1 MKAMKKEKLFTRNFT
16 LLILGQVSSLT
27 GNYTLKFAL
36 SMYVLEQTGSASIFA
51 GMLSAALLPTVLLSP
66 FGGILADRAN
76 RKHIMVALDALSGLS
91 VLAVG
96 LLLPLGRELW
106 VIGALL
112 VLLSV
117 LAAFESPTVQAC
129 VPQMVSPQNLV
140 QGNAVVSQVSA
151 VTSLVT
157 PFLGSL
163 FYTAFGIGP
172 VFAAAV
178 ACFWLTALLECMI
191 RLEYQKPPRTAGIGA
206 IVRED
211 LAVSAHFLRREQPD
225 ILKLL
230 LLAALAGMFVSG
242 TAVVGFPYLVRTVL
256 GLSATYYG
264 AAESAMG
271 AAAILGSLCAGL
283 LGKKLRVR
291 DMAAIFLS
299 FGLSL
304 FPIGF
309 SFLLPVGRMARYGVL
324 LFFFCVCQLGVC
336 IFSTYAITLIQ
347 QRTPEQ
353 LMGKV
358 MSCVFTLSMCAQPV
372 GQVVYGALFDC
383 FSDSVYWVLIPT
395 GMLICLIAVAS
406 RGFLKRMAAAEKNKK
421 DICKSRC
428 PFSDGGDDRDRT
440 DDLLNAIQT
449 RSQLS
454 YTPIFTCRAAGPA
467 TQRRILYPPLP
478 HLSSIFFLFFWPL
491 LQRGRGRSL
500 FLTVRAWRALSS
512 PSPRSPEYGSGTGRS
527 VKNSPGSV
535 PGTPPPARDGTSG

>member
-91 VLAVG
+91 VLAAG

-172 VFAAAV
+172 VFASAV
-178 ACFWLTALLECMI
+178 VCFWLTALLECMI
-191 RLEYQKPPRTAGIGA
+191 HLEHQKLPRTAGIGA

-291 DMAAIFLS
+291 DLSAIFLS

-347 QRTPEQ
+347 QRTPKQ

-406 RGFLKRMAAAEKNKK
+406 RGFLKRMEAAE
-421 DICKSRC
+421 
-428 PFSDGGDDRDRT
+428 
-440 DDLLNAIQT
+440 
-449 RSQLS
+449 
-454 YTPIFTCRAAGPA
+454 
-467 TQRRILYPPLP
+467 
-478 HLSSIFFLFFWPL
+478 
-491 LQRGRGRSL
+491 
-500 FLTVRAWRALSS
+500 
-512 PSPRSPEYGSGTGRS
+512 
-527 VKNSPGSV
+527 
-535 PGTPPPARDGTSG
+535 

>member
-91 VLAVG
+91 VLAAG
-96 LLLPLGRELW
+96 LLLLLGRELW

-191 RLEYQKPPRTAGIGA
+191 HLEYQKPPRTAGIGA

-211 LAVSAHFLRREQPD
+211 LALSAHFLRREQPD

-242 TAVVGFPYLVRTVL
+242 TAVVGFPYLVRMVL

-304 FPIGF
+304 FPIGL

-347 QRTPEQ
+347 QRTPKQ

-383 FSDSVYWVLIPT
+383 FSDSVYWGLIPT
-395 GMLICLIAVAS
+395 GMLICLIAVVS
-406 RGFLKRMAAAEKNKK
+406 RGFLKRMEAAE
-421 DICKSRC
+421 
-428 PFSDGGDDRDRT
+428 
-440 DDLLNAIQT
+440 
-449 RSQLS
+449 
-454 YTPIFTCRAAGPA
+454 
-467 TQRRILYPPLP
+467 
-478 HLSSIFFLFFWPL
+478 
-491 LQRGRGRSL
+491 
-500 FLTVRAWRALSS
+500 
-512 PSPRSPEYGSGTGRS
+512 
-527 VKNSPGSV
+527 
-535 PGTPPPARDGTSG
+535 

>member
-51 GMLSAALLPTVLLSP
+51 GMLSTALLPTVLLSP

-91 VLAVG
+91 VLAAG

-178 ACFWLTALLECMI
+178 VCFWLTALLECMI
-191 RLEYQKPPRTAGIGA
+191 HLEYQKPPRTAGIGA

-291 DMAAIFLS
+291 DLSAIFLS

-304 FPIGF
+304 FPIGL
-309 SFLLPVGRMARYGVL
+309 SFLLPVGTMARYGVL

-372 GQVVYGALFDC
+372 GQMVYGALFDC

-406 RGFLKRMAAAEKNKK
+406 RGFLKRMEAAE
-421 DICKSRC
+421 
-428 PFSDGGDDRDRT
+428 
-440 DDLLNAIQT
+440 
-449 RSQLS
+449 
-454 YTPIFTCRAAGPA
+454 
-467 TQRRILYPPLP
+467 
-478 HLSSIFFLFFWPL
+478 
-491 LQRGRGRSL
+491 
-500 FLTVRAWRALSS
+500 
-512 PSPRSPEYGSGTGRS
+512 
-527 VKNSPGSV
+527 
-535 PGTPPPARDGTSG
+535 

>member
-91 VLAVG
+91 VLAAG

-151 VTSLVT
+151 VTSLAT

-172 VFAAAV
+172 VFAAAGV
-178 ACFWLTALLECMI
+178 CFWLTALLECMI
-191 RLEYQKPPRTAGIGA
+191 HLEYQKPLRTAGIGA

-283 LGKKLRVR
+283 MGKKLRVR
-291 DMAAIFLS
+291 DLSAIFLS

-304 FPIGF
+304 FPIGL

-347 QRTPEQ
+347 QRTPKR

-372 GQVVYGALFDC
+372 GQLVYGALFDC

-406 RGFLKRMAAAEKNKK
+406 RGFLKRMEAAE
-421 DICKSRC
+421 
-428 PFSDGGDDRDRT
+428 
-440 DDLLNAIQT
+440 
-449 RSQLS
+449 
-454 YTPIFTCRAAGPA
+454 
-467 TQRRILYPPLP
+467 
-478 HLSSIFFLFFWPL
+478 
-491 LQRGRGRSL
+491 
-500 FLTVRAWRALSS
+500 
-512 PSPRSPEYGSGTGRS
+512 
-527 VKNSPGSV
+527 
-535 PGTPPPARDGTSG
+535 

>member
-91 VLAVG
+91 VLAAG
-96 LLLPLGRELW
+96 LLLLLGRELW

-178 ACFWLTALLECMI
+178 VCFWLTALLECMI

-291 DMAAIFLS
+291 DLSAIFLS

-304 FPIGF
+304 FPIGL

-347 QRTPEQ
+347 QRTPKQ

-383 FSDSVYWVLIPT
+383 FSDRVYWVLIPT
-395 GMLICLIAVAS
+395 GMLICLIAVVS
-406 RGFLKRMAAAEKNKK
+406 RGFLKRMEAAE
-421 DICKSRC
+421 
-428 PFSDGGDDRDRT
+428 
-440 DDLLNAIQT
+440 
-449 RSQLS
+449 
-454 YTPIFTCRAAGPA
+454 
-467 TQRRILYPPLP
+467 
-478 HLSSIFFLFFWPL
+478 
-491 LQRGRGRSL
+491 
-500 FLTVRAWRALSS
+500 
-512 PSPRSPEYGSGTGRS
+512 
-527 VKNSPGSV
+527 
-535 PGTPPPARDGTSG
+535 

>member
-1 MKAMKKEKLFTRNFT
+1 MKAMKKEKLFTRNFA

-91 VLAVG
+91 VLAAG

-151 VTSLVT
+151 VTSLAT

-211 LAVSAHFLRREQPD
+211 LALSAHFLRREQPD

-304 FPIGF
+304 FPIGL

-395 GMLICLIAVAS
+395 GVLICLIAVAS
-406 RGFLKRMAAAEKNKK
+406 RGFLKRMEAAE
-421 DICKSRC
+421 
-428 PFSDGGDDRDRT
+428 
-440 DDLLNAIQT
+440 
-449 RSQLS
+449 
-454 YTPIFTCRAAGPA
+454 
-467 TQRRILYPPLP
+467 
-478 HLSSIFFLFFWPL
+478 
-491 LQRGRGRSL
+491 
-500 FLTVRAWRALSS
+500 
-512 PSPRSPEYGSGTGRS
+512 
-527 VKNSPGSV
+527 
-535 PGTPPPARDGTSG
+535 

>member
-91 VLAVG
+91 VLAAG
-96 LLLPLGRELW
+96 LLLLLGRELW

-191 RLEYQKPPRTAGIGA
+191 HLEYQKPPRTAGIGA

-291 DMAAIFLS
+291 DLSAIFLS

-304 FPIGF
+304 FPIGL

-372 GQVVYGALFDC
+372 GQLVYGALFDC

-395 GMLICLIAVAS
+395 GMLICLIAVVS
-406 RGFLKRMAAAEKNKK
+406 RGFLKRMEAAE
-421 DICKSRC
+421 
-428 PFSDGGDDRDRT
+428 
-440 DDLLNAIQT
+440 
-449 RSQLS
+449 
-454 YTPIFTCRAAGPA
+454 
-467 TQRRILYPPLP
+467 
-478 HLSSIFFLFFWPL
+478 
-491 LQRGRGRSL
+491 
-500 FLTVRAWRALSS
+500 
-512 PSPRSPEYGSGTGRS
+512 
-527 VKNSPGSV
+527 
-535 PGTPPPARDGTSG
+535 

>member
-91 VLAVG
+91 VLAAG

-151 VTSLVT
+151 VTSLAT

-172 VFAAAV
+172 VFAAAGV
-178 ACFWLTALLECMI
+178 CFWLTALLECMI
-191 RLEYQKPPRTAGIGA
+191 HLEHQKPPRTAGIGA

-283 LGKKLRVR
+283 MGKKLRVR
-291 DMAAIFLS
+291 DLAAIFLS

-406 RGFLKRMAAAEKNKK
+406 RGFLKRMEAAE
-421 DICKSRC
+421 
-428 PFSDGGDDRDRT
+428 
-440 DDLLNAIQT
+440 
-449 RSQLS
+449 
-454 YTPIFTCRAAGPA
+454 
-467 TQRRILYPPLP
+467 
-478 HLSSIFFLFFWPL
+478 
-491 LQRGRGRSL
+491 
-500 FLTVRAWRALSS
+500 
-512 PSPRSPEYGSGTGRS
+512 
-527 VKNSPGSV
+527 
-535 PGTPPPARDGTSG
+535 

>member
-91 VLAVG
+91 VLAAG

-140 QGNAVVSQVSA
+140 QGNVVVSQVSA

-178 ACFWLTALLECMI
+178 VCFWLTALLECMI
-191 RLEYQKPPRTAGIGA
+191 HLEYQKPPRTAGIGA

-304 FPIGF
+304 FPIGL

-347 QRTPEQ
+347 QRTPKQ

-383 FSDSVYWVLIPT
+383 FFDSVYWVLIPT
-395 GMLICLIAVAS
+395 GMLICLIALAS
-406 RGFLKRMAAAEKNKK
+406 QGFLKRMEAAE
-421 DICKSRC
+421 
-428 PFSDGGDDRDRT
+428 
-440 DDLLNAIQT
+440 
-449 RSQLS
+449 
-454 YTPIFTCRAAGPA
+454 
-467 TQRRILYPPLP
+467 
-478 HLSSIFFLFFWPL
+478 
-491 LQRGRGRSL
+491 
-500 FLTVRAWRALSS
+500 
-512 PSPRSPEYGSGTGRS
+512 
-527 VKNSPGSV
+527 
-535 PGTPPPARDGTSG
+535 

>member
-91 VLAVG
+91 VLAAG

-178 ACFWLTALLECMI
+178 VCFWLTALLECMI
-191 RLEYQKPPRTAGIGA
+191 HLEYQKPPRTAGIGA

-304 FPIGF
+304 FPIGL

-347 QRTPEQ
+347 QRTPKQ

-395 GMLICLIAVAS
+395 GVLICLIAVAS
-406 RGFLKRMAAAEKNKK
+406 RGFLKRMEAE
-421 DICKSRC
+421 
-428 PFSDGGDDRDRT
+428 
-440 DDLLNAIQT
+440 
-449 RSQLS
+449 
-454 YTPIFTCRAAGPA
+454 
-467 TQRRILYPPLP
+467 
-478 HLSSIFFLFFWPL
+478 
-491 LQRGRGRSL
+491 
-500 FLTVRAWRALSS
+500 
-512 PSPRSPEYGSGTGRS
+512 E
-527 VKNSPGSV
+527 
-535 PGTPPPARDGTSG
+535 

>member
-91 VLAVG
+91 VLAAG

-178 ACFWLTALLECMI
+178 VCFWLTALLECMI
-191 RLEYQKPPRTAGIGA
+191 HLEHQKPPRTAGIGA

-242 TAVVGFPYLVRTVL
+242 TAVVGFPYLVRMVL

-347 QRTPEQ
+347 QRTPKQ

-395 GMLICLIAVAS
+395 GVLICLIALAS
-406 RGFLKRMAAAEKNKK
+406 QGFLKRMEAAE
-421 DICKSRC
+421 
-428 PFSDGGDDRDRT
+428 
-440 DDLLNAIQT
+440 
-449 RSQLS
+449 
-454 YTPIFTCRAAGPA
+454 
-467 TQRRILYPPLP
+467 
-478 HLSSIFFLFFWPL
+478 
-491 LQRGRGRSL
+491 
-500 FLTVRAWRALSS
+500 
-512 PSPRSPEYGSGTGRS
+512 
-527 VKNSPGSV
+527 
-535 PGTPPPARDGTSG
+535 

>member
-91 VLAVG
+91 VLAAG

-178 ACFWLTALLECMI
+178 VCFWLTALLECMI
-191 RLEYQKPPRTAGIGA
+191 HLEYQKPPRTAGIGA

-230 LLAALAGMFVSG
+230 LLTALAGMFVSG

-291 DMAAIFLS
+291 DLSAIFLS

-309 SFLLPVGRMARYGVL
+309 SFLLPVGTMARYGVL

-372 GQVVYGALFDC
+372 GQLVYGALFDC

-406 RGFLKRMAAAEKNKK
+406 RGFLKRMEAAE
-421 DICKSRC
+421 
-428 PFSDGGDDRDRT
+428 
-440 DDLLNAIQT
+440 
-449 RSQLS
+449 
-454 YTPIFTCRAAGPA
+454 
-467 TQRRILYPPLP
+467 
-478 HLSSIFFLFFWPL
+478 
-491 LQRGRGRSL
+491 
-500 FLTVRAWRALSS
+500 
-512 PSPRSPEYGSGTGRS
+512 
-527 VKNSPGSV
+527 
-535 PGTPPPARDGTSG
+535 

>member
-1 MKAMKKEKLFTRNFT
+1 MKAMKKEKLFTRNFA

-91 VLAVG
+91 VLAAG

-178 ACFWLTALLECMI
+178 VCFWLTALLECMI

-291 DMAAIFLS
+291 DLSAIFLS

-304 FPIGF
+304 FPIGL

-347 QRTPEQ
+347 QRTPKQ

-406 RGFLKRMAAAEKNKK
+406 RGFLKRMEAAE
-421 DICKSRC
+421 
-428 PFSDGGDDRDRT
+428 
-440 DDLLNAIQT
+440 
-449 RSQLS
+449 
-454 YTPIFTCRAAGPA
+454 
-467 TQRRILYPPLP
+467 
-478 HLSSIFFLFFWPL
+478 
-491 LQRGRGRSL
+491 
-500 FLTVRAWRALSS
+500 
-512 PSPRSPEYGSGTGRS
+512 
-527 VKNSPGSV
+527 
-535 PGTPPPARDGTSG
+535 

>member
-91 VLAVG
+91 VLAAG

-157 PFLGSL
+157 PFWGSL

-178 ACFWLTALLECMI
+178 VCFWLTALLECMI
-191 RLEYQKPPRTAGIGA
+191 HLEYQKPPRTAGIGA

-304 FPIGF
+304 FPIGL

-406 RGFLKRMAAAEKNKK
+406 RGFLKRMEAAE
-421 DICKSRC
+421 
-428 PFSDGGDDRDRT
+428 
-440 DDLLNAIQT
+440 
-449 RSQLS
+449 
-454 YTPIFTCRAAGPA
+454 
-467 TQRRILYPPLP
+467 
-478 HLSSIFFLFFWPL
+478 
-491 LQRGRGRSL
+491 
-500 FLTVRAWRALSS
+500 
-512 PSPRSPEYGSGTGRS
+512 
-527 VKNSPGSV
+527 
-535 PGTPPPARDGTSG
+535 

>member
-76 RKHIMVALDALSGLS
+76 RKWIMVALDTLSGLV
-91 VLAVG
+91 VLAAG

-178 ACFWLTALLECMI
+178 VCFWLTALLECMI
-191 RLEYQKPPRTAGIGA
+191 HLEYQKPPRTAGIGA

-383 FSDSVYWVLIPT
+383 FFDSVYWVLIPT
-395 GMLICLIAVAS
+395 GVLICLIAVVS
-406 RGFLKRMAAAEKNKK
+406 RGFLKRMEAAE
-421 DICKSRC
+421 
-428 PFSDGGDDRDRT
+428 
-440 DDLLNAIQT
+440 
-449 RSQLS
+449 
-454 YTPIFTCRAAGPA
+454 
-467 TQRRILYPPLP
+467 
-478 HLSSIFFLFFWPL
+478 
-491 LQRGRGRSL
+491 
-500 FLTVRAWRALSS
+500 
-512 PSPRSPEYGSGTGRS
+512 
-527 VKNSPGSV
+527 
-535 PGTPPPARDGTSG
+535 

>member
-91 VLAVG
+91 VLAAG

-178 ACFWLTALLECMI
+178 VCFWMTALLECMI
-191 RLEYQKPPRTAGIGA
+191 HLEYQKPPRTAGIGA

-291 DMAAIFLS
+291 DLSAIFLS

-347 QRTPEQ
+347 QRTPKQ

-395 GMLICLIAVAS
+395 GMLICLIALAS
-406 RGFLKRMAAAEKNKK
+406 QGFLKRMEAAE
-421 DICKSRC
+421 
-428 PFSDGGDDRDRT
+428 
-440 DDLLNAIQT
+440 
-449 RSQLS
+449 
-454 YTPIFTCRAAGPA
+454 
-467 TQRRILYPPLP
+467 
-478 HLSSIFFLFFWPL
+478 
-491 LQRGRGRSL
+491 
-500 FLTVRAWRALSS
+500 
-512 PSPRSPEYGSGTGRS
+512 
-527 VKNSPGSV
+527 
-535 PGTPPPARDGTSG
+535 

>member
-91 VLAVG
+91 VLAAG

-178 ACFWLTALLECMI
+178 VCFWLTALLECMI
-191 RLEYQKPPRTAGIGA
+191 HLEYQKPPRTAGIGA

-211 LAVSAHFLRREQPD
+211 LALSAHFLRREQPD

-291 DMAAIFLS
+291 DLSSIFLS

-406 RGFLKRMAAAEKNKK
+406 RGFLKRMEAAE
-421 DICKSRC
+421 
-428 PFSDGGDDRDRT
+428 
-440 DDLLNAIQT
+440 
-449 RSQLS
+449 
-454 YTPIFTCRAAGPA
+454 
-467 TQRRILYPPLP
+467 
-478 HLSSIFFLFFWPL
+478 
-491 LQRGRGRSL
+491 
-500 FLTVRAWRALSS
+500 
-512 PSPRSPEYGSGTGRS
+512 
-527 VKNSPGSV
+527 
-535 PGTPPPARDGTSG
+535 

>member
-140 QGNAVVSQVSA
+140 QGNAVVSQISA

-178 ACFWLTALLECMI
+178 VCFWLTALLECMI
-191 RLEYQKPPRTAGIGA
+191 HLEYQKPPRTAGIGA

-211 LAVSAHFLRREQPD
+211 LAVSAHFLRWEQPD

-304 FPIGF
+304 FPIGL

-372 GQVVYGALFDC
+372 GQLVYGALFDC

-406 RGFLKRMAAAEKNKK
+406 RGFLKRMEAAE
-421 DICKSRC
+421 
-428 PFSDGGDDRDRT
+428 
-440 DDLLNAIQT
+440 
-449 RSQLS
+449 
-454 YTPIFTCRAAGPA
+454 
-467 TQRRILYPPLP
+467 
-478 HLSSIFFLFFWPL
+478 
-491 LQRGRGRSL
+491 
-500 FLTVRAWRALSS
+500 
-512 PSPRSPEYGSGTGRS
+512 
-527 VKNSPGSV
+527 
-535 PGTPPPARDGTSG
+535 

>member
-91 VLAVG
+91 VLAAG

-178 ACFWLTALLECMI
+178 VCFWLTALLECMI

-304 FPIGF
+304 FPIGL

-372 GQVVYGALFDC
+372 GQMVYGALFDC

-395 GMLICLIAVAS
+395 GMLICLIAVVS
-406 RGFLKRMAAAEKNKK
+406 RVFFKRMEAAE
-421 DICKSRC
+421 
-428 PFSDGGDDRDRT
+428 
-440 DDLLNAIQT
+440 
-449 RSQLS
+449 
-454 YTPIFTCRAAGPA
+454 
-467 TQRRILYPPLP
+467 
-478 HLSSIFFLFFWPL
+478 
-491 LQRGRGRSL
+491 
-500 FLTVRAWRALSS
+500 
-512 PSPRSPEYGSGTGRS
+512 
-527 VKNSPGSV
+527 
-535 PGTPPPARDGTSG
+535 

>member
-76 RKHIMVALDALSGLS
+76 RKHIMVALDTLSGLV
-91 VLAVG
+91 VLAAG

-178 ACFWLTALLECMI
+178 VCFWLTALLECMI
-191 RLEYQKPPRTAGIGA
+191 HLEYQKPPRTAGIGA

-230 LLAALAGMFVSG
+230 LLTALAGMFVSG

-291 DMAAIFLS
+291 DLSAIFLS

-406 RGFLKRMAAAEKNKK
+406 RGFLKRMEAAE
-421 DICKSRC
+421 
-428 PFSDGGDDRDRT
+428 
-440 DDLLNAIQT
+440 
-449 RSQLS
+449 
-454 YTPIFTCRAAGPA
+454 
-467 TQRRILYPPLP
+467 
-478 HLSSIFFLFFWPL
+478 
-491 LQRGRGRSL
+491 
-500 FLTVRAWRALSS
+500 
-512 PSPRSPEYGSGTGRS
+512 
-527 VKNSPGSV
+527 
-535 PGTPPPARDGTSG
+535 

>member
-91 VLAVG
+91 VLAAG

-211 LAVSAHFLRREQPD
+211 LALSAHFLRREQPD

-304 FPIGF
+304 FPIGL

-347 QRTPEQ
+347 QRTPKQ

-383 FSDSVYWVLIPT
+383 FFDSVYWVLIPT
-395 GMLICLIAVAS
+395 GMLICLIALAS
-406 RGFLKRMAAAEKNKK
+406 QGFLKRMEAAE
-421 DICKSRC
+421 
-428 PFSDGGDDRDRT
+428 
-440 DDLLNAIQT
+440 
-449 RSQLS
+449 
-454 YTPIFTCRAAGPA
+454 
-467 TQRRILYPPLP
+467 
-478 HLSSIFFLFFWPL
+478 
-491 LQRGRGRSL
+491 
-500 FLTVRAWRALSS
+500 
-512 PSPRSPEYGSGTGRS
+512 
-527 VKNSPGSV
+527 
-535 PGTPPPARDGTSG
+535 

>member
-27 GNYTLKFAL
+27 GNYTLKSAL

-191 RLEYQKPPRTAGIGA
+191 RLEYQKPHRTAGIGA

-291 DMAAIFLS
+291 DLSAIFLS

-304 FPIGF
+304 FLIGL

-347 QRTPEQ
+347 QRTPKQ

-372 GQVVYGALFDC
+372 GQLVYGALFDC

-406 RGFLKRMAAAEKNKK
+406 RGFLKRMEAAE
-421 DICKSRC
+421 
-428 PFSDGGDDRDRT
+428 
-440 DDLLNAIQT
+440 
-449 RSQLS
+449 
-454 YTPIFTCRAAGPA
+454 
-467 TQRRILYPPLP
+467 
-478 HLSSIFFLFFWPL
+478 
-491 LQRGRGRSL
+491 
-500 FLTVRAWRALSS
+500 
-512 PSPRSPEYGSGTGRS
+512 
-527 VKNSPGSV
+527 
-535 PGTPPPARDGTSG
+535 

>member
-91 VLAVG
+91 VLAAG

-178 ACFWLTALLECMI
+178 VCFWLTALLECMI
-191 RLEYQKPPRTAGIGA
+191 HLEHQKPPRTAGIGA

-291 DMAAIFLS
+291 DLSAIFLS

-304 FPIGF
+304 FPIGL

-347 QRTPEQ
+347 QRTPKQ

-372 GQVVYGALFDC
+372 GQMVYGALFDC

-395 GMLICLIAVAS
+395 GVLICLIAVAS
-406 RGFLKRMAAAEKNKK
+406 RGFLKRMEAAE
-421 DICKSRC
+421 
-428 PFSDGGDDRDRT
+428 
-440 DDLLNAIQT
+440 
-449 RSQLS
+449 
-454 YTPIFTCRAAGPA
+454 
-467 TQRRILYPPLP
+467 
-478 HLSSIFFLFFWPL
+478 
-491 LQRGRGRSL
+491 
-500 FLTVRAWRALSS
+500 
-512 PSPRSPEYGSGTGRS
+512 
-527 VKNSPGSV
+527 
-535 PGTPPPARDGTSG
+535 

>member
-91 VLAVG
+91 VLAAG

-178 ACFWLTALLECMI
+178 VCFWLTALLECMI
-191 RLEYQKPPRTAGIGA
+191 HLEYQKPPRTAGIGA

-242 TAVVGFPYLVRTVL
+242 TAVVGFPYLVRMVL

-304 FPIGF
+304 FPIGL

-347 QRTPEQ
+347 QRTPKQ

-372 GQVVYGALFDC
+372 GQMVYGALFDC

-395 GMLICLIAVAS
+395 GVLICLIAVAS
-406 RGFLKRMAAAEKNKK
+406 RGFLKRMEAAE
-421 DICKSRC
+421 
-428 PFSDGGDDRDRT
+428 
-440 DDLLNAIQT
+440 
-449 RSQLS
+449 
-454 YTPIFTCRAAGPA
+454 
-467 TQRRILYPPLP
+467 
-478 HLSSIFFLFFWPL
+478 
-491 LQRGRGRSL
+491 
-500 FLTVRAWRALSS
+500 
-512 PSPRSPEYGSGTGRS
+512 
-527 VKNSPGSV
+527 
-535 PGTPPPARDGTSG
+535 

>member
-91 VLAVG
+91 VLAAG

-129 VPQMVSPQNLV
+129 VSQMVSPQNLV

-151 VTSLVT
+151 VTSLAT

-178 ACFWLTALLECMI
+178 VCFWLTALLECMI

-304 FPIGF
+304 FPIGL

-372 GQVVYGALFDC
+372 GQMVYGALFDC
-383 FSDSVYWVLIPT
+383 FSDRVYWVLIPT

-406 RGFLKRMAAAEKNKK
+406 QGFLKRMEAAE
-421 DICKSRC
+421 
-428 PFSDGGDDRDRT
+428 
-440 DDLLNAIQT
+440 
-449 RSQLS
+449 
-454 YTPIFTCRAAGPA
+454 
-467 TQRRILYPPLP
+467 
-478 HLSSIFFLFFWPL
+478 
-491 LQRGRGRSL
+491 
-500 FLTVRAWRALSS
+500 
-512 PSPRSPEYGSGTGRS
+512 
-527 VKNSPGSV
+527 
-535 PGTPPPARDGTSG
+535 

>member
-76 RKHIMVALDALSGLS
+76 RKWIMVALDTLSGLV
-91 VLAVG
+91 VLAAG

-178 ACFWLTALLECMI
+178 VCFWLTALLECMI
-191 RLEYQKPPRTAGIGA
+191 HLEYQKPPRTAGIGA

-211 LAVSAHFLRREQPD
+211 LAVSAHFLRREQPN

-283 LGKKLRVR
+283 MGKKLRVR
-291 DMAAIFLS
+291 DLAAIFLS

-406 RGFLKRMAAAEKNKK
+406 RGFLKRMEAAE
-421 DICKSRC
+421 
-428 PFSDGGDDRDRT
+428 
-440 DDLLNAIQT
+440 
-449 RSQLS
+449 
-454 YTPIFTCRAAGPA
+454 
-467 TQRRILYPPLP
+467 
-478 HLSSIFFLFFWPL
+478 
-491 LQRGRGRSL
+491 
-500 FLTVRAWRALSS
+500 
-512 PSPRSPEYGSGTGRS
+512 
-527 VKNSPGSV
+527 
-535 PGTPPPARDGTSG
+535 

>member
-91 VLAVG
+91 VLAAG

-191 RLEYQKPPRTAGIGA
+191 HLEYQKPPRTAGIGA

-230 LLAALAGMFVSG
+230 LLTALAGMFVSG

-291 DMAAIFLS
+291 DLSAIFLS
-299 FGLSL
+299 D
-304 FPIGF
+304 
-309 SFLLPVGRMARYGVL
+309 
-324 LFFFCVCQLGVC
+324 
-336 IFSTYAITLIQ
+336 
-347 QRTPEQ
+347 
-353 LMGKV
+353 
-358 MSCVFTLSMCAQPV
+358 
-372 GQVVYGALFDC
+372 GALRGAAVLFLCLPAGRLHLFDLRHHPHPAAHPRAT
-383 FSDSVYWVLIPT
+383 DGQGDVLRLHP
-395 GMLICLIAVAS
+395 LDV
-406 RGFLKRMAAAEKNKK
+406 
-421 DICKSRC
+421 
-428 PFSDGGDDRDRT
+428 
-440 DDLLNAIQT
+440 
-449 RSQLS
+449 
-454 YTPIFTCRAAGPA
+454 RAAGGA
-467 TQRRILYPPLP
+467 DGLRSAVRLLFRQRLLGAHPHRCAHLP
-478 HLSSIFFLFFWPL
+478 DSGGVAGFFEKDGGGRVKQKGHLQKQMSFF
-491 LQRGRGRSL
+491 
-500 FLTVRAWRALSS
+500 
-512 PSPRSPEYGSGTGRS
+512 
-527 VKNSPGSV
+527 
-535 PGTPPPARDGTSG
+535 

>member
-91 VLAVG
+91 VLAAG

-178 ACFWLTALLECMI
+178 VCFWLTALLECMI
-191 RLEYQKPPRTAGIGA
+191 HLEYQKPPRTAGIGA

-395 GMLICLIAVAS
+395 GMLICLIAVVS
-406 RGFLKRMAAAEKNKK
+406 RGFLKRMEAAE
-421 DICKSRC
+421 
-428 PFSDGGDDRDRT
+428 
-440 DDLLNAIQT
+440 
-449 RSQLS
+449 
-454 YTPIFTCRAAGPA
+454 
-467 TQRRILYPPLP
+467 
-478 HLSSIFFLFFWPL
+478 
-491 LQRGRGRSL
+491 
-500 FLTVRAWRALSS
+500 
-512 PSPRSPEYGSGTGRS
+512 
-527 VKNSPGSV
+527 
-535 PGTPPPARDGTSG
+535 

>member
-91 VLAVG
+91 VLAAG

-178 ACFWLTALLECMI
+178 VCFWLTALLECMI
-191 RLEYQKPPRTAGIGA
+191 RLEYQKHPRTAGIGA

-291 DMAAIFLS
+291 DLSAIFLS

-304 FPIGF
+304 FPIGL

-347 QRTPEQ
+347 QRTPKQ

-372 GQVVYGALFDC
+372 GQLVYGALFDC

-406 RGFLKRMAAAEKNKK
+406 RVFFKRMEAAE
-421 DICKSRC
+421 
-428 PFSDGGDDRDRT
+428 
-440 DDLLNAIQT
+440 
-449 RSQLS
+449 
-454 YTPIFTCRAAGPA
+454 
-467 TQRRILYPPLP
+467 
-478 HLSSIFFLFFWPL
+478 
-491 LQRGRGRSL
+491 
-500 FLTVRAWRALSS
+500 
-512 PSPRSPEYGSGTGRS
+512 
-527 VKNSPGSV
+527 
-535 PGTPPPARDGTSG
+535 

>member
-91 VLAVG
+91 VLAAG

-140 QGNAVVSQVSA
+140 QGNAVVSQISA

-191 RLEYQKPPRTAGIGA
+191 HLEYQKPPRTAGIGA

-211 LAVSAHFLRREQPD
+211 LALSAHFLRREQPD

-291 DMAAIFLS
+291 DLSAIFLS

-304 FPIGF
+304 FPIGL

-372 GQVVYGALFDC
+372 GQMVYGALFDC
-383 FSDSVYWVLIPT
+383 FSDRVYWVLIPT
-395 GMLICLIAVAS
+395 GVLICLIAVAS
-406 RGFLKRMAAAEKNKK
+406 RGFLKRMEAAE
-421 DICKSRC
+421 
-428 PFSDGGDDRDRT
+428 
-440 DDLLNAIQT
+440 
-449 RSQLS
+449 
-454 YTPIFTCRAAGPA
+454 
-467 TQRRILYPPLP
+467 
-478 HLSSIFFLFFWPL
+478 
-491 LQRGRGRSL
+491 
-500 FLTVRAWRALSS
+500 
-512 PSPRSPEYGSGTGRS
+512 
-527 VKNSPGSV
+527 
-535 PGTPPPARDGTSG
+535 

>member
-91 VLAVG
+91 VLAAG

-178 ACFWLTALLECMI
+178 VCFWLTALLECMI
-191 RLEYQKPPRTAGIGA
+191 HLEYQKPPRTAGIGA

-304 FPIGF
+304 FPIGL

-395 GMLICLIAVAS
+395 GVLICLIAVAS
-406 RGFLKRMAAAEKNKK
+406 RGFLKRMEAAE
-421 DICKSRC
+421 
-428 PFSDGGDDRDRT
+428 
-440 DDLLNAIQT
+440 
-449 RSQLS
+449 
-454 YTPIFTCRAAGPA
+454 
-467 TQRRILYPPLP
+467 
-478 HLSSIFFLFFWPL
+478 
-491 LQRGRGRSL
+491 
-500 FLTVRAWRALSS
+500 
-512 PSPRSPEYGSGTGRS
+512 
-527 VKNSPGSV
+527 
-535 PGTPPPARDGTSG
+535 

>member
-91 VLAVG
+91 VLAAG

-178 ACFWLTALLECMI
+178 VCFWLTALLECMI

-291 DMAAIFLS
+291 DLSSIFLS

-304 FPIGF
+304 FPIGL

-406 RGFLKRMAAAEKNKK
+406 RGFLKRMEAAE
-421 DICKSRC
+421 
-428 PFSDGGDDRDRT
+428 
-440 DDLLNAIQT
+440 
-449 RSQLS
+449 
-454 YTPIFTCRAAGPA
+454 
-467 TQRRILYPPLP
+467 
-478 HLSSIFFLFFWPL
+478 
-491 LQRGRGRSL
+491 
-500 FLTVRAWRALSS
+500 
-512 PSPRSPEYGSGTGRS
+512 
-527 VKNSPGSV
+527 
-535 PGTPPPARDGTSG
+535 

>member
-91 VLAVG
+91 VLAAG

-191 RLEYQKPPRTAGIGA
+191 HLEYQKPPRTAGIGA

-230 LLAALAGMFVSG
+230 LLTALAGMFVSG

-291 DMAAIFLS
+291 DLSAIFLS

-309 SFLLPVGRMARYGVL
+309 SFLLPVGTMARYGVL

-406 RGFLKRMAAAEKNKK
+406 RGFLKRMEAAE
-421 DICKSRC
+421 
-428 PFSDGGDDRDRT
+428 
-440 DDLLNAIQT
+440 
-449 RSQLS
+449 
-454 YTPIFTCRAAGPA
+454 
-467 TQRRILYPPLP
+467 
-478 HLSSIFFLFFWPL
+478 
-491 LQRGRGRSL
+491 
-500 FLTVRAWRALSS
+500 
-512 PSPRSPEYGSGTGRS
+512 
-527 VKNSPGSV
+527 
-535 PGTPPPARDGTSG
+535 

>member
-91 VLAVG
+91 VLAAG
-96 LLLPLGRELW
+96 LLLPLGRGLW

-178 ACFWLTALLECMI
+178 VCFWLTALLECMI
-191 RLEYQKPPRTAGIGA
+191 HLEYQKPPRTAGIGA

-211 LAVSAHFLRREQPD
+211 LALSAHFLRREQPD

-309 SFLLPVGRMARYGVL
+309 SFLLPVERMARYGVL

-347 QRTPEQ
+347 QRTPKQ

-372 GQVVYGALFDC
+372 GQMVYGALFDC

-406 RGFLKRMAAAEKNKK
+406 RGFLKRMEAAE
-421 DICKSRC
+421 
-428 PFSDGGDDRDRT
+428 
-440 DDLLNAIQT
+440 
-449 RSQLS
+449 
-454 YTPIFTCRAAGPA
+454 
-467 TQRRILYPPLP
+467 
-478 HLSSIFFLFFWPL
+478 
-491 LQRGRGRSL
+491 
-500 FLTVRAWRALSS
+500 
-512 PSPRSPEYGSGTGRS
+512 
-527 VKNSPGSV
+527 
-535 PGTPPPARDGTSG
+535 

>member
-91 VLAVG
+91 VLAAG

-178 ACFWLTALLECMI
+178 VCFWLTALLECMI
-191 RLEYQKPPRTAGIGA
+191 HLEHQKPPRTAGIGA

-291 DMAAIFLS
+291 DLAAIFLS

-309 SFLLPVGRMARYGVL
+309 SFLLPVGTMARYGVL

-347 QRTPEQ
+347 QRTPKQ

-395 GMLICLIAVAS
+395 GMLICLIAVVS
-406 RGFLKRMAAAEKNKK
+406 RGFLKRMEAAE
-421 DICKSRC
+421 
-428 PFSDGGDDRDRT
+428 
-440 DDLLNAIQT
+440 
-449 RSQLS
+449 
-454 YTPIFTCRAAGPA
+454 
-467 TQRRILYPPLP
+467 
-478 HLSSIFFLFFWPL
+478 
-491 LQRGRGRSL
+491 
-500 FLTVRAWRALSS
+500 
-512 PSPRSPEYGSGTGRS
+512 
-527 VKNSPGSV
+527 
-535 PGTPPPARDGTSG
+535 

>member
-91 VLAVG
+91 VLAAG

-304 FPIGF
+304 FPIGL

-383 FSDSVYWVLIPT
+383 FSDSVYWGLIPT
-395 GMLICLIAVAS
+395 GMLICLIAVVS
-406 RGFLKRMAAAEKNKK
+406 RGFLKRMEAAE
-421 DICKSRC
+421 
-428 PFSDGGDDRDRT
+428 
-440 DDLLNAIQT
+440 
-449 RSQLS
+449 
-454 YTPIFTCRAAGPA
+454 
-467 TQRRILYPPLP
+467 
-478 HLSSIFFLFFWPL
+478 
-491 LQRGRGRSL
+491 
-500 FLTVRAWRALSS
+500 
-512 PSPRSPEYGSGTGRS
+512 
-527 VKNSPGSV
+527 
-535 PGTPPPARDGTSG
+535 